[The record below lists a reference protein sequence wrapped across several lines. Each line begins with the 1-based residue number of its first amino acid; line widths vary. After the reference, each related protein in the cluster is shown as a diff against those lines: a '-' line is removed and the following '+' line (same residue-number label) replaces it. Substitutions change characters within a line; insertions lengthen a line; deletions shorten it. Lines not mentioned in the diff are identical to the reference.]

1 MRNLKDENVDKKS
14 TRLEKTRNMFSTE
27 IESFRVNQGIS
38 VNDFCHLSH
47 ICHSQYSK
55 YINGRKPYLSIIDAL
70 RLLATFPKKLSV
82 NKLLKMTGE
91 KPLKLSNE
99 FPGIMF
105 SKNKQTDDTET
116 EKVFMNFIA
125 KTAYDLFAPDDAIC
139 ILSSFLQPYND
150 DEFFLPMKDTMITL
164 MSNLMRIRKKKYS
177 CFNSPRNTV
186 VSHFQR
192 SSLPVRFSNICGYE
206 RLFRSGGIY
215 LLSEILYLNE
225 RKKIGLKLCQ
235 KDNM

>member
-1 MRNLKDENVDKKS
+1 MCIKKVQDSEKSSNLLS
-14 TRLEKTRNMFSTE
+14 TKIEAFRLK
-27 IESFRVNQGIS
+27 QGLT
-38 VNDFCHLSH
+38 VKEFCFQSH
-47 ICHSQYSK
+47 ISQPQYSE
-55 YINGRKPYLSIIDAL
+55 YITGRNRFLYITDAL
-70 RLLATFPKKLSV
+70 KLLAAFPKKLSV